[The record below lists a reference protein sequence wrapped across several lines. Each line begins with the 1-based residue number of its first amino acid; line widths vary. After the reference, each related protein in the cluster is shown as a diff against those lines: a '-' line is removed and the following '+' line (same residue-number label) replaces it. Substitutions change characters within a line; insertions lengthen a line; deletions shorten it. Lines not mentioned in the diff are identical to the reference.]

1 MAFLRHTVAQLVDPQ
16 RQDPSLFQFTIE
28 FAELLCELLALLGD
42 ISALG
47 GRILGRRRAK
57 LLQALLRLAG
67 ARLEFVDLGPQCVR
81 RRVERF
87 SKSCQCLSGDL
98 VATDRGFDLVQRR
111 FDRVERGWLRGLGP
125 RARIDGSAQNE
136 KRAHYGPKNEL
147 PANRRPIADRHE
159 CVSSRRGCGR
169 CAAAVF
175 ALAPRAARPQT
186 SGGVRA
192 ALVSSKP
199 PSQNPSRA
207 EKPGP

>member
-1 MAFLRHTVAQLVDPQ
+1 MAFLRHTVAQLVDPE

-28 FAELLCELLALLGD
+28 FAELLCEFLALLGD

-87 SKSCQCLSGDL
+87 SKSCQRLSGDL

-125 RARIDGSAQNE
+125 RATVDGRAENQ

-147 PANRRPIADRHE
+147 PPNRRPSTDRHE
-159 CVSSRRGCGR
+159 RVSSRWGCGR
-169 CAAAVF
+169 CAAAAC
-175 ALAPRAARPQT
+175 ALAPRAAHPKS
-186 SGGVRA
+186 SGA
-192 ALVSSKP
+192 AASGP
-199 PSQNPSRA
+199 P
-207 EKPGP
+207 

>member
-1 MAFLRHTVAQLVDPQ
+1 MALLRYTVAQLVDPE

-28 FAELLCELLALLGD
+28 FAELLCEFLALVGD
-42 ISALG
+42 IGALG
-47 GRILGRRRAK
+47 CRILGRRGAK

-136 KRAHYGPKNEL
+136 KRTHYGPKNEL
-147 PANRRPIADRHE
+147 PPNRRPSADRHK
-159 CVSSRRGCGR
+159 CVSSRPGCGR
-169 CAAAVF
+169 CVAAVC
-175 ALAPRAARPQT
+175 APAPRAARPKP
-186 SGGVRA
+186 SGVA
-192 ALVSSKP
+192 ASGP
-199 PSQNPSRA
+199 P
-207 EKPGP
+207 

>member
-1 MAFLRHTVAQLVDPQ
+1 MAFLRHTVAQLIDPE

-28 FAELLCELLALLGD
+28 LAELLGELLALLGD

-47 GRILGRRRAK
+47 GRILGRRGAK

-87 SKSCQCLSGDL
+87 SKSCQRLSGDL

-125 RARIDGSAQNE
+125 RATVDGRAQNQ
-136 KRAHYGPKNEL
+136 KRARYGPKNEL
-147 PANRRPIADRHE
+147 PANRRPSTDGHE

-169 CAAAVF
+169 RVTHWRCKLRAPNP
-175 ALAPRAARPQT
+175 LARRC
-186 SGGVRA
+186 
-192 ALVSSKP
+192 
-199 PSQNPSRA
+199 
-207 EKPGP
+207 PGRLDSLKTRV